1 MSASTVLMSGH
12 SIIVELAPPLLN
24 VNVKEN
30 VIHVNATFPMAIC
43 VESLPWMYDFNLWEA
58 GSEDKGSRSSTA

>member
-1 MSASTVLMSGH
+1 MSASTILMSVH

-24 VNVKEN
+24 MNVKEN

-43 VESLPWMYDFNLWEA
+43 VESLSWMYDFNFWEA
-58 GSEDKGSRSSTA
+58 GSEDKVSKSGTM